1 MPELPEVEVVCRSL
15 RKVLLGR
22 RIQGFETDLPKML
35 KEPAADEDYFREHL
49 TGQAITDIA
58 RRGKYILIYLEK
70 GDILTVHLRM
80 TGKLLYVEQSVP
92 RGKHAHILMPLDDAH
107 ELRFDDVRQFGAFYL
122 TAADQLKR
130 IEGLA
135 TLGAEPLEDDFT
147 AECLRALLAD
157 KRQKLKAF
165 LLDQHNIAG
174 IGNIYAD
181 EILFQAGLHPETL
194 AAQVTAEEDIF
205 RLWQAIRD
213 RLTQGIAGGGS
224 SIKDYV
230 DALGQSGSFQEQHR
244 VYGRAGQRCAEC
256 GGIIE
261 KIKVCGRTTCFC
273 PNCQPRG

>member
-22 RIQGFETDLPKML
+22 RVQGFETDLPKLL
-35 KEPAADEDYFREHL
+35 KEPAEDEAYFQEHL
-49 TGQAITDIA
+49 TGQAITAIA
-58 RRGKYILIYLEK
+58 RRGKYILIHLEK

-80 TGKLLYVEQSVP
+80 TGKLLYVEQSAP

-122 TAADQLKR
+122 TAADQLAR

-135 TLGAEPLEDDFT
+135 ALGVEPLEEDFT
-147 AECLRALLAD
+147 VERLQAMLAG
-157 KRQKLKAF
+157 KRQKIKAF

-181 EILFQAGLHPETL
+181 EIL
-194 AAQVTAEEDIF
+194 EEDIL

-244 VYGRAGQRCAEC
+244 VYGRAGLRCVEC
-256 GGIIE
+256 GGLIE

-273 PNCQPRG
+273 PNCQPRR

>member
-22 RIQGFETDLPKML
+22 RVQGFETDLPKLL
-35 KEPAADEDYFREHL
+35 KEPAEDEAYFQEHL
-49 TGQAITDIA
+49 TGQAITAIA
-58 RRGKYILIYLEK
+58 RRGKYILIHLEK
-70 GDILTVHLRM
+70 GDVLTVHLRM
-80 TGKLLYVEQSVP
+80 TGKLLYVEQSAP

-122 TAADQLKR
+122 TAADQLAR

-135 TLGAEPLEDDFT
+135 ALGVEPLEEDFT
-147 AECLRALLAD
+147 AECLQAMLAG

-194 AAQVTAEEDIF
+194 AADVTLAEDIL

-244 VYGRAGQRCAEC
+244 VYGRAGLRCVEC
-256 GGIIE
+256 GGLIE

-273 PNCQPRG
+273 PNCQPRR

>member
-15 RKVLLGR
+15 RQVLLGR
-22 RIQGFETDLPKML
+22 RMLGFETDLPKLL
-35 KEPAADEDYFREHL
+35 KEPVGDETYFREHL
-49 TGQAITDIA
+49 VGQAIIDID
-58 RRGKYILIYLEK
+58 RRGKYILMHLEQ
-70 GDILTVHLRM
+70 GDVLTVHLRM
-80 TGKLLYVEQSVP
+80 TGKLLYMQQTAP
-92 RGKHAHILMPLDDAH
+92 RGKHAHIIMALDDEH
-107 ELRFDDVRQFGAFYL
+107 DLRFDDVRQFGAFYL
-122 TAADQLKR
+122 TAADQLSR

-135 TLGAEPLEDDFT
+135 ALGAEPLEDAFT
-147 AECLRALLAD
+147 VECLQQLMRGRKL
-157 KRQKLKAF
+157 KLKAF

-181 EILFQAGLHPETL
+181 EILFQAGLHPEDL
-194 AAQVTAEEDIF
+194 VADIKADEDIF
-205 RLWQAIRD
+205 KLWQAIRD

-244 VYGRAGQRCAEC
+244 VYGRAGQRCVEC

-273 PNCQPRG
+273 PNCQPRH